1 MKLMIDFDPNMI
13 TCNCGAAILLEEVKV
28 DYNAKDEKG
37 QVVSRDTAEHMA
49 KFRVRCSTCAKN
61 FCAHCK

>member
-13 TCNCGAAILLEEVKV
+13 TCNCGAPIVVEETKV

-37 QVVSRDTAEHMA
+37 QVVSR
-49 KFRVRCSTCAKN
+49 
-61 FCAHCK
+61 